1 MASNEEH
8 PHDDSTN
15 DGDIDGGKS
24 SKGEE
29 KEIKRGKTIMKNIIR
44 DRDRGIK
51 YDVHWSPTGQLI
63 KPNASKL
70 TSYSGTIVRREIPI
84 TCDEW
89 RDDTLNDAKNKIWS
103 EIQVLLIMSL
113 NYDYVR
119 TLCMFFV
126 EVFQH

>member
-8 PHDDSTN
+8 PHDDSIN
-15 DGDIDGGKS
+15 DGDNDGGKS

-63 KPNASKL
+63 EPNASKL
-70 TSYSGTIVRREIPI
+70 TSYIGTIVRREIPI

-89 RDDTLNDAKNKIWS
+89 RDDTLDDAKNKIWS
-103 EIQVLLIMSL
+103 EIQVL
-113 NYDYVR
+113 
-119 TLCMFFV
+119 
-126 EVFQH
+126 

>member
-8 PHDDSTN
+8 PHDDSIN
-15 DGDIDGGKS
+15 DGDNDGGKS
-24 SKGEE
+24 SKGVE

-63 KPNASKL
+63 EPNGSKL
-70 TSYSGTIVRREIPI
+70 TSYIGTIVRREIPI

-89 RDDTLNDAKNKIWS
+89 RDGTLDDAKNKIWS
-103 EIQVLLIMSL
+103 EIQVILIMSL
-113 NYDYVR
+113 NYDYV
-119 TLCMFFV
+119 L
-126 EVFQH
+126 